1 MINDIPHKVF
11 LLLLDLKFK
20 EAEEEKNINKTF
32 PKYDEPLQDAVS
44 KIVWFET
51 HSRIIKDFINLYN
64 RISNDI
70 EYNEKEIKYKPEEP
84 QLLLVNKLFHFIIK
98 YF

>member
-1 MINDIPHKVF
+1 MNNDIPHKVF

-32 PKYDEPLQDAVS
+32 TKYDEPLQDAVS

-51 HSRIIKDFINLYN
+51 K
-64 RISNDI
+64 
-70 EYNEKEIKYKPEEP
+70 
-84 QLLLVNKLFHFIIK
+84 
-98 YF
+98 